1 MPVKL
6 EFANHS
12 SDEEGDE
19 EEKKESNVQLTKEN
33 YKQIFPT
40 LGQANK

>member
-1 MPVKL
+1 LNAHGKQMPVKL

-19 EEKKESNVQLTKEN
+19 EEKKESNV
-33 YKQIFPT
+33 
-40 LGQANK
+40 